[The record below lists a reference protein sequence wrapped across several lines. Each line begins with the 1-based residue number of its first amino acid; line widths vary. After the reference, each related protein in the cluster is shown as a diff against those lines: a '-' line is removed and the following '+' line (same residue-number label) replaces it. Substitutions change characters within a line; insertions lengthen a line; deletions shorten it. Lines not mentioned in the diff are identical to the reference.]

1 LTENA
6 GHSPAFIYEAE
17 GFVLKRFKEFDFK
30 DFDFKDFDFN
40 RSRIYI
46 IVMDTNTDTNTF
58 DPAPDQPTP
67 RPVLYARF
75 PRSFGLE
82 FILNIFLGPP
92 LVVLWSFLAY
102 YYYLNGT
109 ISFPILK
116 VAVYYSAG
124 FVLVL
129 LLYGNN
135 RATRRGSGI
144 ILDGERV
151 VEKNSGGVNMLD
163 YSEMRGVS
171 CTKNPLF
178 NKKMVIAHTA
188 GKTVL
193 PLNLSG
199 SYKMVETILEKLTA
213 DGRLNENEKKTARAK
228 RRLYVTAMQYNAL
241 YKVRERH
248 IQILVAVLV
257 GSALFNGAV
266 AVLYWGRGLATALLW
281 GFASM
286 LFQAFGYF
294 AAERFW
300 AWKLF
305 DRPVPVNAGHGVD
318 TNNNGNSAFKS
329 VNDREGYELFEA
341 VHAAAAVAA
350 LLLGMV
356 IGIAIKAVL
365 PPA

>member
-1 LTENA
+1 MNT
-6 GHSPAFIYEAE
+6 
-17 GFVLKRFKEFDFK
+17 D
-30 DFDFKDFDFN
+30 
-40 RSRIYI
+40 
-46 IVMDTNTDTNTF
+46 TDTNTNTNTETS
-58 DPAPDQPTP
+58 TP

-92 LVVLWSFLAY
+92 LVLLWSFVAY
-102 YYYLNGT
+102 YYYINGT

-151 VEKNSGGVNMLD
+151 VEKNSGGVNMLG
-163 YSEMRGVS
+163 YSEMRGVR

-178 NKKMVIAHTA
+178 NKKMIITHTA
-188 GKTVL
+188 GKTAL

-199 SYKMVETILEKLTA
+199 SYKMVETIIAKLTA
-213 DGRLNENEKKTARAK
+213 DGRINENEKKTAYGT

-241 YKVRERH
+241 YKIREKHVH
-248 IQILVAVLV
+248 IFIAVSVA
-257 GSALFNGAV
+257 SALFNGAV
-266 AVLYWGRGLATALLW
+266 AMLYWERGLATALLW
-281 GFASM
+281 GFAGM

-305 DRPVPVNAGHGVD
+305 DRPVPLNAGHGVD
-318 TNNNGNSAFKS
+318 TNNDGYIGVKS
-329 VNDREGYELFEA
+329 VNDRDGDGYELFNA
-341 VHAAAAVAA
+341 IHAAAAVAA

-356 IGIAIKAVL
+356 VGIVITAITL